1 MFNIQKISQRYD
13 AREDRIEVAIQNE
26 AGNVVR
32 LWLTQRLANRML
44 VVLMKWLPELQEGA
58 KAAEAEAQH
67 EETEK
72 DGAKS
77 EVAVNFDSALEEGLL
92 TTIDMSQKQKD
103 YMLTF
108 KWGVTGVASIHMG
121 LQQLNSFI
129 EGLAQLFRAAQW
141 DMKSFP
147 DSKVKTLSSKTPDF
161 EDFSDDA
168 VGVTRTI
175 H

>member
-44 VVLMKWLPELQEGA
+44 VVLMKWLPDLQEEYKQA
-58 KAAEAEAQH
+58 DADVHQDESDKEAS
-67 EETEK
+67 
-72 DGAKS
+72 KS
-77 EVAVNFDSALEEGLL
+77 EVAVNFNTAAEEGLL
-92 TTIDMSQKQKD
+92 TTIDMSHQQKD
-103 YMLTF
+103 YILTF
-108 KWGVTGVASIHMG
+108 KWGVTGLASIHMG

-129 EGLAQLFRAAQW
+129 DGLVQLFRAAQW

-147 DSKVKTLSSKTPDF
+147 ANKINTLSSKTPDF
-161 EDFSDDA
+161 EDFSEDS

>member
-13 AREDRIEVAIQNE
+13 SREDRIEVAIQNE

-44 VVLMKWLPELQEGA
+44 AVLMKWLPDLQEEA
-58 KAAEAEAQH
+58 KQANGDKHHYEANK
-67 EETEK
+67 EEPK
-72 DGAKS
+72 
-77 EVAVNFDSALEEGLL
+77 EVAVNFNTAKEEGLL
-92 TTIDMSQKQKD
+92 TTIDMRHQQKD
-103 YMLTF
+103 YILTF
-108 KWGVTGVASIHMG
+108 KWGVTGVANIHMG

-141 DMKSFP
+141 DMKAFP
-147 DSKVKTLSSKTPDF
+147 TNKINTLSRKTPDF
-161 EDFSDDA
+161 EDFSEDS
-168 VGVTRTI
+168 VVVSRTI